1 MQHDTD
7 LASAEPPLV
16 KWTRRYRGTLAQVV
30 SLMQQG
36 VVSLKA
42 DGTMVQVLKLDD
54 YPFDRQKLGILV
66 RPRYIQVC
74 MYFILVS
81 RMYIF

>member
-1 MQHDTD
+1 
-7 LASAEPPLV
+7 
-16 KWTRRYRGTLAQVV
+16 
-30 SLMQQG
+30 MQQG